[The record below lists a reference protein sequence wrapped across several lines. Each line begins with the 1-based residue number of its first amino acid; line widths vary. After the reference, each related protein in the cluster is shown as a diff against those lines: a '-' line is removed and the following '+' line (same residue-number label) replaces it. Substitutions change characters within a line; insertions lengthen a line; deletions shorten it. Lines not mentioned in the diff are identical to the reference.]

1 MLFLGLE
8 GFDDGVGGSLTNFVV
23 FGLGFSLSSGLGSSS
38 CFKVSFS
45 SHLSTLKTKMASKFV

>member
-23 FGLGFSLSSGLGSSS
+23 FALGSSFSSGLGFSS

-45 SHLSTLKTKMASKFV
+45 SHLSTLETRLVLKSV